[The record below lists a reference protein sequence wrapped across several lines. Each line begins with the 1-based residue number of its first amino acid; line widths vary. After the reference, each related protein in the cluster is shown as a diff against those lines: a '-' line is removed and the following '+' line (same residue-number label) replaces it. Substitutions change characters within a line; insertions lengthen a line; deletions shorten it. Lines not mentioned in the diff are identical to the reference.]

1 MKSARIIFEQ
11 HTSKIKQAAT
21 ATEKAQA
28 KTAWDDVYSQ
38 LPESYKTEIRAM
50 LKAQANDLLQSQAN
64 LDSQIT
70 ALGLPSF
77 EVFLEQ
83 NAVAY

>member
-28 KTAWDDVYSQ
+28 KTAWDNVYSQ

-50 LKAQANDLLQSQAN
+50 LKTQTNDVLQSQAN
-64 LDSQIT
+64 LDNQLV

-77 EVFLEQ
+77 EAFLEQ
-83 NAVAY
+83 NALAY